1 MKIALI
7 GATGFV
13 GTAVLA
19 ELLARDH
26 PVTALV
32 RNTAKVP
39 AQAGVTAVALDV
51 GDAAAVTAAV
61 RGHDAVV
68 SAFNPGWDVPDLYA
82 QFMKGSAAIE
92 RGVEASGV
100 KRLLVVG
107 GAGSLVVAPGVQMV
121 DTPEFASHVPANIVP
136 GAKAARVALTALRAN
151 TALDWT
157 LPEPACIPR
166 AGRAHRRVPRR
177 RRGLVDGRR
186 APGGDFGRRPGGRD
200 RRRTR
205 APAAPAGAVHGR
217 ALKRRRA
224 RNDEGR
230 RRVTRPAL
238 FRSGWRGS
246 FLVAGH
252 RPGDAGRTPRSRGR
266 RARPSRSRPA
276 RRSGT

>member
-26 PVTALV
+26 HVTALV

-82 QFMKGSAAIE
+82 QFMKGSAAIDA
-92 RGVEASGV
+92 GVEASGV

-107 GAGSLVVAPGVQMV
+107 GAGSLFVAPGVQMV
-121 DTPEFASHVPANIVP
+121 DTPEFASHVPPNIIP
-136 GAKAARVALTALRAN
+136 GAKAARDALTALRAN
-151 TALDWT
+151 TALEWT
-157 LPEPACIPR
+157 FLSPPA
-166 AGRAHRRVPRR
+166 
-177 RRGLVDGRR
+177 LL
-186 APGGDFGRRPGGRD
+186 APGERTGTYRVGGEALLMAGD
-200 RRRTR
+200 
-205 APAAPAGAVHGR
+205 APAGISVADLAVAIVDEIETPRHV
-217 ALKRRRA
+217 RA
-224 RNDEGR
+224 RFT
-230 RRVTRPAL
+230 VATR
-238 FRSGWRGS
+238 
-246 FLVAGH
+246 
-252 RPGDAGRTPRSRGR
+252 
-266 RARPSRSRPA
+266 
-276 RRSGT
+276 